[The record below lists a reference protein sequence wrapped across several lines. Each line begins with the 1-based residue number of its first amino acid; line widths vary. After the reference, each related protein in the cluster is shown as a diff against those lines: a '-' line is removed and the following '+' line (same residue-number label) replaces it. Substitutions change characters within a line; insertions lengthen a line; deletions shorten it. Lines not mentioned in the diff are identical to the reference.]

1 MRKPLVVIMLVM
13 VIAAGGTVPA
23 WATGDAAQGAP
34 GAVADVPPV
43 LLAVT
48 TAPPEE
54 EFYFGEG
61 EEAVWRQKQLELTR
75 FQDRTGRATK
85 TMERVI
91 GLTMLTTGV
100 MIASWGAFFYYDR
113 HTPYDYYFGG
123 EKYKELGYVPLI
135 KEHEIYW
142 PSLVAGAALSG
153 ASLYILVRPQ
163 TPN

>member
-1 MRKPLVVIMLVM
+1 
-13 VIAAGGTVPA
+13 
-23 WATGDAAQGAP
+23 
-34 GAVADVPPV
+34 
-43 LLAVT
+43 
-48 TAPPEE
+48 
-54 EFYFGEG
+54 
-61 EEAVWRQKQLELTR
+61 
-75 FQDRTGRATK
+75 
-85 TMERVI
+85 MERVI